1 MIETDIPGLEAAKER
16 LRKSLSRMENVVER
30 KVRFAAS
37 HGGAGADTSQLEK
50 TLKQLNEENKHL
62 RDEVGKIQASSAK
75 DKRELERARTA
86 SSQALKKV
94 DHMINELK
102 QVTHGA

>member
-1 MIETDIPGLEAAKER
+1 MIETDIPELEDAKQR

-30 KVRFAAS
+30 KLRFAAGS
-37 HGGAGADTSQLEK
+37 GAGTNTSQLEK

-62 RDEVGKIQASSAK
+62 REEVNAIQANTAK
-75 DKRELERARTA
+75 DKRALARVREANTA
-86 SSQALKKV
+86 ALKKV

-102 QVTHGA
+102 QVTNGA